1 MAQYNC
7 APKLALDIHY
17 IHEKYVKMRLPIGVR
32 GPRVMANE
40 DENCLQVRRSPAA
53 CICTPW
59 TLLSLLAQ

>member
-32 GPRVMANE
+32 GPRVVANE
-40 DENCLQVRRSPAA
+40 DENA
-53 CICTPW
+53 CRLGVHPPLVYVHPGPC
-59 TLLSLLAQ
+59 SRY